1 MNPRIVVALFLV
13 GAFAL
18 GAIVLAARGRDSD
31 EGSSNTF
38 EGALMPEG
46 LRAPDFTLRNQ
57 DGEPVSMRSLRGRPV
72 VVTFLYTT
80 CQDSCPIQAQTVRGA
95 LDQLGHDVPAL
106 AIAVDPPRDTP
117 ERAQAFLAK
126 QRATGRIDFVLGSR
140 AELRPLWK
148 GFAIRPQSVTEEHQA
163 RLTLVDARGF
173 QRVGY
178 PGAEATPE
186 RLAHDLRLLEREA
199 SPTG

>member
-13 GAFAL
+13 GVFAL
-18 GAIVLAARGRDSD
+18 GAVVLAAGGSDTD
-31 EGSSNTF
+31 EGSPNTF
-38 EGALMPEG
+38 EVALMPEG
-46 LRAPDFTLRNQ
+46 VRAPDFQLRNQ
-57 DGEPVSMRSLRGRPV
+57 DGEPISMRSLRGQPV
-72 VVTFLYTT
+72 VVTFLYTH
-80 CQDSCPIQAQTVRGA
+80 CQDTCPIQAQTVRGA

-106 AIAVDPPRDTP
+106 AVAVDPPNDTP
-117 ERAQAFLAK
+117 QSARKFLGE
-126 QRATGRIDFVLGSR
+126 QRASGRIDFVLGSR

-199 SPTG
+199 Q